1 MENQESPEKKWA
13 KTMLKLDLEMQS
25 GAIWTDEKTEIL
37 KDENYLDAE
46 ETQNVLPDRNKLYTI
61 LESMDSIIL
70 DGEPIKYGAKTF
82 PNQNCILK

>member
-1 MENQESPEKKWA
+1 MENQESPEKSWA
-13 KTMLKLDLEMQS
+13 KAMLKLDLEMQS
-25 GAIWTDEKTEIL
+25 GAIWTDEKIEIL

-46 ETQNVLPDRNKLYTI
+46 ETNVSPDRNKLYTI

>member
-25 GAIWTDEKTEIL
+25 GAIWTDEKIEIL

-46 ETQNVLPDRNKLYTI
+46 ETNVSPDRNKLYTI

-70 DGEPIKYGAKTF
+70 DGQSIKYSAKTF
-82 PNQNCILK
+82 PNQNRIIK

>member
-1 MENQESPEKKWA
+1 
-13 KTMLKLDLEMQS
+13 MLKLDLEMQS

-46 ETQNVLPDRNKLYTI
+46 ETNVSPDRNKLYTI

>member
-1 MENQESPEKKWA
+1 MENQESPEIKWA

-25 GAIWTDEKTEIL
+25 GAIWTDEKIEIL

-46 ETQNVLPDRNKLYTI
+46 ETNVSPDRNKLYTI